1 MIDKKEPSQTQI
13 INQPSKDTIKLKNAE
28 IEIDNLKKE
37 IHELEDY
44 ITTQSSKIDELT
56 SSNEM
61 LENKLN
67 KKVGENG

>member
-67 KKVGENG
+67 KKVGKND